1 MGIYVRVFEPPS
13 MSSGQLLDDDGTI
26 TSRIAGGLLVEVQL
40 REGDRLYFSS
50 LFREIQDNLK
60 VCSYHVILD
69 QSKFDIR
76 NRANLTIPC
85 PTVTVKTNPCT
96 L

>member
-13 MSSGQLLDDDGTI
+13 MSSGQLLDDEDTI

-60 VCSYHVILD
+60 VCSILSFC
-69 QSKFDIR
+69 QLYL
-76 NRANLTIPC
+76 RAI
-85 PTVTVKTNPCT
+85 
-96 L
+96 